1 MNLKLMNYFALVAA
15 TMSINIASAKAD
27 TEYKWKGEELKS
39 GNNYYIYSVG
49 GKKYLNLLDEE
60 AKSDISSAK
69 CFTFSADDTD
79 YYIYSNKDY
88 IGFSTTKKYGYVTSL
103 SLANSKDNSWSNDQF
118 KYSNDIC
125 YRMYAKPKSGWN
137 ERTYYLWKYNTS
149 SNKLSL
155 ENKGVNYDVKQANGN
170 NYYWRFISDNQYSSI
185 NAETITNKL
194 KESLANNNVFFSW
207 DSNTIY
213 AATNVNNIYTATES
227 VNGKGQYLKMKI
239 SGLVNQSYNITLNS
253 YYEGNDNSKVFISAN
268 DVTSTISNNPSDTEV
283 TLSDVTV
290 VDGNLIIY
298 VYVDD
303 NNVDNVYA
311 SLMNIDIVKTNNV
324 DASTTIN
331 GDDFYLFNIGTGK
344 YLEAKGTN
352 LSLGKGGIPLSI
364 STTTDSWLNSFIQS
378 LGSSL
383 SGGRTVTLINAET
396 GVGTNGQEYLNADKV
411 NGSAKLLYFY
421 WIDTQNKQIGIF
433 NEYSGLSFN
442 TPFYA
447 SSNGDNS
454 VLVNK
459 KNNHDY
465 YISAIN
471 NTFNHNDEYAIWQLQ
486 TKEDRIAQLS
496 NATEDAPEDATFL
509 IKDPNFGYLD
519 SRKSGWTNYA
529 SLTEIGKIEN
539 RLLTSNKAFDIYQTF
554 EVPNGLYQVKAQC
567 VTTNSNSNA
576 ILYANN
582 DYSTPFIVDKN
593 ANYSNNKS
601 FGDEGS
607 CSIMVYVTNGILKIG
622 AKATNAGFNTYF
634 DNFELTYYG
643 PTDIDVSGYLKNPKF
658 DNGDSYW
665 TINGNNAEVKKN
677 EGNQYFSNS
686 EDNTAS
692 LSQTVYNLPDG
703 VYSIKVKISNQ
714 SGTVKLAVDIN
725 SSDSSN
731 KYEEVNIIGGYI
743 TISNIQVTSGD
754 EFKVTLS
761 SDKKFD
767 ADDFVLEYVSNSSS
781 NPSNPSSK
789 VDPSAT
795 EKAGTVKSDIN
806 GNVVFKGSWKGS
818 KGQTSLNK
826 YIALYPNATSYDF
839 TEATF
844 EDNATITISQ
854 KANPNLIIYFSENG
868 NSKTKLSFSATSKT
882 VQNIVVDGICDEF
895 IITDKNKLSVP
906 KDFKASSA
914 KYTRENVTSTYG
926 TICLPFSYCRDENIS
941 LYSLNGI
948 NGINSSATLK
958 IVEEESINSS
968 EPCIFKKLSTNKKV
982 DITGAVEEDGYV
994 LISNSQPEKPS
1005 LESTD
1010 IMLVGTYDKVVT
1022 GDNTGRNQTA
1032 AADYFYISKDKFWR
1046 GTDYFNT
1053 TAFRAYIYAPG
1064 VFDSPVFYGNAR
1076 SLTLL
1081 EISVE
1086 EMETGIFNAEEITNN
1101 ADIIGY
1107 FSINGTMYNQP
1118 QTGINIV
1125 KFANGKTKK
1134 IFIK

>member
-1 MNLKLMNYFALVAA
+1 MVIF
-15 TMSINIASAKAD
+15 SI
-27 TEYKWKGEELKS
+27 
-39 GNNYYIYSVG
+39 
-49 GKKYLNLLDEE
+49 
-60 AKSDISSAK
+60 
-69 CFTFSADDTD
+69 FSLH
-79 YYIYSNKDY
+79 
-88 IGFSTTKKYGYVTSL
+88 L
-103 SLANSKDNSWSNDQF
+103 SLFQ
-118 KYSNDIC
+118 
-125 YRMYAKPKSGWN
+125 RQ
-137 ERTYYLWKYNTS
+137 YYHLP
-149 SNKLSL
+149 
-155 ENKGVNYDVKQANGN
+155 
-170 NYYWRFISDNQYSSI
+170 
-185 NAETITNKL
+185 
-194 KESLANNNVFFSW
+194 
-207 DSNTIY
+207 
-213 AATNVNNIYTATES
+213 
-227 VNGKGQYLKMKI
+227 YL
-239 SGLVNQSYNITLNS
+239 
-253 YYEGNDNSKVFISAN
+253 
-268 DVTSTISNNPSDTEV
+268 PS
-283 TLSDVTV
+283 
-290 VDGNLIIY
+290 
-298 VYVDD
+298 
-303 NNVDNVYA
+303 
-311 SLMNIDIVKTNNV
+311 
-324 DASTTIN
+324 
-331 GDDFYLFNIGTGK
+331 
-344 YLEAKGTN
+344 
-352 LSLGKGGIPLSI
+352 
-364 STTTDSWLNSFIQS
+364 
-378 LGSSL
+378 
-383 SGGRTVTLINAET
+383 
-396 GVGTNGQEYLNADKV
+396 
-411 NGSAKLLYFY
+411 
-421 WIDTQNKQIGIF
+421 
-433 NEYSGLSFN
+433 
-442 TPFYA
+442 
-447 SSNGDNS
+447 
-454 VLVNK
+454 
-459 KNNHDY
+459 
-465 YISAIN
+465 
-471 NTFNHNDEYAIWQLQ
+471 
-486 TKEDRIAQLS
+486 
-496 NATEDAPEDATFL
+496 
-509 IKDPNFGYLD
+509 
-519 SRKSGWTNYA
+519 
-529 SLTEIGKIEN
+529 
-539 RLLTSNKAFDIYQTF
+539 
-554 EVPNGLYQVKAQC
+554 
-567 VTTNSNSNA
+567 
-576 ILYANN
+576 
-582 DYSTPFIVDKN
+582 
-593 ANYSNNKS
+593 
-601 FGDEGS
+601 
-607 CSIMVYVTNGILKIG
+607 
-622 AKATNAGFNTYF
+622 
-634 DNFELTYYG
+634 
-643 PTDIDVSGYLKNPKF
+643 
-658 DNGDSYW
+658 
-665 TINGNNAEVKKN
+665 
-677 EGNQYFSNS
+677 
-686 EDNTAS
+686 
-692 LSQTVYNLPDG
+692 
-703 VYSIKVKISNQ
+703 ISNQ